1 MDKLI
6 AGAEKLGF
14 HLIPLQVEQF
24 EIYYRELIQWNKRVN
39 LTAIVDYEEVQIK
52 HFLDSLTVALALEV
66 GTQTDAS
73 FHVIDIGTGAGMPGV
88 PFKILFPDVRLVL
101 LDSVGKKTSFLNHLV
116 AKLGLSGVE
125 VLTARAED
133 LAREEQHREIY
144 DLVLSRA
151 VAELPTLVELTLPFC
166 RIGGIFVAQKKGLII
181 EEEIKRAQKAIEL
194 LGGRLREVKEIKVN
208 GLLEEQLLII
218 IEKIAPTVS
227 HYPRRA
233 GIPTKRPL

>member
-1 MDKLI
+1 
-6 AGAEKLGF
+6 
-14 HLIPLQVEQF
+14 
-24 EIYYRELIQWNKRVN
+24 

-116 AKLGLSGVE
+116 AKLGLSAVE

-133 LAREEQHREIY
+133 LAREEKHREIY

-166 RIGGIFVAQKKGLII
+166 KIGGIFVAQKKGLI

-194 LGGRLREVKEIKVN
+194 LGGRLREAKEIKVN
-208 GLLEEQLLII
+208 ALLEEQLLII